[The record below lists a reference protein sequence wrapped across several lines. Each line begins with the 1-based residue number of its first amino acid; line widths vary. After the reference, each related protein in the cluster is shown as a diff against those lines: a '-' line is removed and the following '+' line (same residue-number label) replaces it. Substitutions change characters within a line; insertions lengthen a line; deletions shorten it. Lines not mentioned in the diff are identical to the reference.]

1 MDSPSS
7 QRFSLERFLPS
18 KGSSKTEPFSL
29 SPKVCRYMALF
40 SILLSPA
47 GPSGQ
52 VRSLGTVPRPDPAHP
67 ARPGMKQGTPTCSW
81 GTPISAPGGPQ
92 PAAGGPL
99 RGQRWPHLSARFL
112 AKARMGLEAPRGRA
126 RPRGDPMEKPRASS
140 AAAGSLKCPPP
151 TQTPGLGGGGRE
163 GAPTSHEGHPVPPC
177 APPWDP
183 NPALGSGGCSSAPT
197 TGGSLRH
204 LPFGGA
210 APHAPIPA
218 LLCWGRN

>member
-67 ARPGMKQGTPTCSW
+67 ARPGMEQGTPTCCWGTPTCSW

-92 PAAGGPL
+92 PAPGGPL

-112 AKARMGLEAPRGRA
+112 AKPRMGLETPRGRA
-126 RPRGDPMEKPRASS
+126 RPRSDPMEKPRASS

-151 TQTPGLGGGGRE
+151 TQTPGLGGLRRGTHHPR
-163 GAPTSHEGHPVPPC
+163 GAPRTPLCSPTGLGVPPH
-177 APPWDP
+177 
-183 NPALGSGGCSSAPT
+183 
-197 TGGSLRH
+197 H
-204 LPFGGA
+204 L
-210 APHAPIPA
+210 
-218 LLCWGRN
+218 